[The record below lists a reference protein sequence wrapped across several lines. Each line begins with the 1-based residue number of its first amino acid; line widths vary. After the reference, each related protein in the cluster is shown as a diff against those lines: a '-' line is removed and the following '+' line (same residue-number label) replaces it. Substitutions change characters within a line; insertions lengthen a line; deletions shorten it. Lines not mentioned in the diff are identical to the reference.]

1 MSTRKAAILKDR
13 GDILSEIKKILET
26 DYANKGIR
34 VKNNPL
40 GLSVSE
46 AQRAFDELALDV
58 VIPKFN
64 SAVDVINQNFSSGS
78 QNTETLS
85 NKVNAHDDS
94 IKALNMAVSQNTG
107 KIENIDKNV
116 LYKNNSSP
124 YEPVEDYNPATRK
137 FVTDLVSEAGGGDML
152 KAVYDTG
159 NKGTD
164 IYSYADSKKAEAVTE
179 TKDWSTNTFSNSNL
193 LINTNFKKPVNQRGK
208 TSYVN
213 PYSEYIIDRWRDFTG
228 GTVNIT
234 DNGMEIINTIQGGY
248 VQLLQ
253 PLEMDFA
260 QGTEL
265 ALSWKNNRGVF
276 TGTGVVG
283 DKTSD
288 QYFCVAQNTDG
299 VYARC
304 TYAKS
309 TNLFVAEII
318 TTEDITV
325 EWIKL
330 ELGSVAT
337 PFIPRPYGEELALC
351 QRYYFKESN
360 PQFSP
365 YSMQA
370 IYQAV
375 YANTLN
381 GCVLFPCEMR
391 VTPTIKNIVMRSN
404 VDGTVLH
411 VQTYIA
417 QMNNRGINAIF
428 NIVTDAGDFVAG
440 TWYTLAFEADAELY

>member
-1 MSTRKAAILKDR
+1 MADTSGIYISELPNTTAITDDTLFVVDDTIDNYNIKA
-13 GDILSEIKKILET
+13 T
-26 DYANKGIR
+26 D
-34 VKNNPL
+34 
-40 GLSVSE
+40 
-46 AQRAFDELALDV
+46 
-58 VIPKFN
+58 
-64 SAVDVINQNFSSGS
+64 
-78 QNTETLS
+78 LS
-85 NKVNAHDDS
+85 NFVEQKTLPKANAY
-94 IKALNMAVSQNTG
+94 T
-107 KIENIDKNV
+107 
-116 LYKNNSSP
+116 
-124 YEPVEDYNPATRK
+124 
-137 FVTDLVSEAGGGDML
+137 
-152 KAVYDTG
+152 
-159 NKGTD
+159 
-164 IYSYADSKKAEAVTE
+164 DSKKAEAVVEAATYTDSKTTE
-179 TKDWSTNTFSNSNL
+179 IKDWSTNTFSNPNL
-193 LINTNFKKPVNQRGK
+193 LINTNFKKPVNQHGK

-428 NIVTDAGDFVAG
+428 NTVTDAGDFVAG